1 MARKG
6 SKRGTDPGW
15 HAPVAITNDGE
26 VTAATPGSS
35 ATILCDLD
43 GVVWLSQHAIAGAPE
58 AIARLR
64 DDHHQVLFVTNNSFP
79 PIAEVEGALERIG
92 IPATGDV
99 LSSSMAAARLL
110 HPGERAL
117 VCGGPGIVEALGHRG
132 VEVVTDGDADAVL
145 VGFDRAFDY
154 ERLRRAAT
162 AVRRGAR
169 LIGTNDDATYPT
181 PEGPIPGG
189 GSLLAAVVTA
199 SGVTPIVAGKPHA
212 AMASLVRERLG
223 SEPIAQV
230 VMVGDRPDTDGAF
243 AAKLGCRFAL
253 VWTGVTARGAVV
265 SPTPDL
271 VADDLAALV
280 AELS

>member
-6 SKRGTDPGW
+6 SNRGTDPGW
-15 HAPVAITNDGE
+15 HADAAVTNDGS
-26 VTAATPGSS
+26 VTS
-35 ATILCDLD
+35 ATDARNTVLCDLD
-43 GVVWLSQHAIAGAPE
+43 GVVWLSQHAIAGSPE

-64 DDHHQVLFVTNNSFP
+64 RDGHQVLFVTNNSYP
-79 PIAEVEGALERIG
+79 PIGEVEGALARIG
-92 IPATGDV
+92 VPAEGAV
-99 LSSSMAAARLL
+99 LSSAMAAARLL
-110 HPGERAL
+110 QPGERAL
-117 VCGGPGIVEALGHRG
+117 VCGGPGIVEALEQRG
-132 VEVVTDGDADAVL
+132 VDVVTDGRADAVL

-162 AVRRGAR
+162 AVRAGAR

-199 SGVTPIVAGKPHA
+199 AGTAPIVAGKPHP
-212 AMASLVRERLG
+212 AMAALVRERLG
-223 SEPIAQV
+223 AERIDQV

-243 AAKLGCRFAL
+243 AARLGCRFAL
-253 VWTGVTARGAVV
+253 VWSGVTARGSVV
-265 SPTPDL
+265 SPAPHV

-280 AELS
+280 DELG